1 MNLGTYPL
9 AASMINQINRIDV
22 ISNNL
27 ANLNTTS
34 FKQDNLTEGSFNY
47 YIDRKKAQNID
58 VKTLPKESVIVNTI
72 PKLDGQYMNDGRGV
86 FVHTGRE
93 LDFAIKQKDVF
104 FKIKDPNYGVVLSR
118 DGNFNVVDG
127 ILVNKN
133 GYSVLDVNDAEI
145 LADNAMIENIY
156 LVQTPFDNLQK
167 VGGNSY
173 KPMAQ
178 NKVEDIEVNKD
189 YLLQSSL
196 EYSNVKAVS
205 MMVELIEAQRRLEQ
219 AQRGVTGIDEITKKM
234 IDTIGYNR

>member
-1 MNLGTYPL
+1 M
-9 AASMINQINRIDV
+9 
-22 ISNNL
+22 
-27 ANLNTTS
+27 
-34 FKQDNLTEGSFNY
+34 
-47 YIDRKKAQNID
+47 
-58 VKTLPKESVIVNTI
+58 
-72 PKLDGQYMNDGRGV
+72 
-86 FVHTGRE
+86 
-93 LDFAIKQKDVF
+93 
-104 FKIKDPNYGVVLSR
+104 
-118 DGNFNVVDG
+118 
-127 ILVNKN
+127 VNKN
-133 GYSVLDVNDAEI
+133 GYSILDVNDAEI
-145 LADNAMIENIY
+145 LADSAMIENIY